1 MYLSV
6 SMCVQ
11 VFRNLKLIRFYIAAF
26 IMTTLSHPFKDEI
39 ELPDLS
45 EDEQKLVDELF
56 AWYIRLCSKLTINL
70 YTLRFTHTHRYLEQ
84 PQFPSFTRTH
94 ARQFL
99 HACLWDLKEAKKST
113 QKYCHIRAT
122 SPELFGNRDPTTV
135 EQQNVFNI
143 T

>member
-70 YTLRFTHTHRYLEQ
+70 YTLRFIHIHTGTWNNRNFLVSRE
-84 PQFPSFTRTH
+84 PMPVSFSM
-94 ARQFL
+94 L
-99 HACLWDLKEAKKST
+99 ACG
-113 QKYCHIRAT
+113 I
-122 SPELFGNRDPTTV
+122 
-135 EQQNVFNI
+135 
-143 T
+143 